1 MRLHFPRGL
10 LRMKTYMARD
20 VDIKKKWHIVDA
32 DGKTVGR
39 LATKVAMTLMG
50 KDKPQFTPHADCGDF
65 VIVVNAEKVNFTGK
79 KWNQKTYYR
88 HSGYPGGLKSITA
101 ENLLK
106 MKPEE
111 IIRKAVWGML
121 PKNKWQD
128 RLIKR
133 LKIYTGNAHP
143 HKAQEPEVLEVK

>member
-1 MRLHFPRGL
+1 
-10 LRMKTYMARD
+10 MKTYMARD

-50 KDKPQFTPHADCGDF
+50 KDKPQFTAHADSGDF
-65 VIVVNAEKVNFTGK
+65 VIVVNAEKVHFTGK

-143 HKAQEPEVLEVK
+143 HKAQEPEVLEV

>member
-1 MRLHFPRGL
+1 
-10 LRMKTYMARD
+10 MKTYMARD

-32 DGKTVGR
+32 EGKTVGR

-50 KDKPQFTPHADCGDF
+50 KDKPQFTPHADSGDF

-88 HSGYPGGLKSITA
+88 HTGYPGGLKSITA

-106 MKPEE
+106 TKPEE

-121 PKNKWQD
+121 PKNKWQN

-143 HKAQEPEVLEVK
+143 HKAQEPEVLEV

>member
-1 MRLHFPRGL
+1 
-10 LRMKTYMARD
+10 MKTYMARD

-32 DGKTVGR
+32 EGKTVGR

-50 KDKPQFTPHADCGDF
+50 KDKPQFTPHADSGDF

-88 HSGYPGGLKSITA
+88 HTGYPGGLKSITA

-106 MKPEE
+106 LKPEE
-111 IIRKAVWGML
+111 IIKKAVWGML

-133 LKIYTGNAHP
+133 LKIYTGNDHP
-143 HKAQEPEVLEVK
+143 HKAQEPELLEV

>member
-1 MRLHFPRGL
+1 
-10 LRMKTYMARD
+10 MKTYMARD

-32 DGKTVGR
+32 EGKTVGR

-50 KDKPQFTPHADCGDF
+50 KDKPQFTPHADSGDF

-88 HSGYPGGLKSITA
+88 HTGYPGGLKSITA

-133 LKIYTGNAHP
+133 LKIYTGNDHP
-143 HKAQEPEVLEVK
+143 HKAQEPELLEV

>member
-1 MRLHFPRGL
+1 
-10 LRMKTYMARD
+10 MKTYMARD

-32 DGKTVGR
+32 EGKTVGR

-50 KDKPQFTPHADCGDF
+50 KDKPQFTPHADSGDF
-65 VIVVNAEKVNFTGK
+65 VIEKVNFTGK

-88 HSGYPGGLKSITA
+88 HTGYPGGLKSITA

-106 MKPEE
+106 VKPEE

-133 LKIYTGNAHP
+133 LKIYTGNDHP
-143 HKAQEPEVLEVK
+143 HKAQEPELLEV

>member
-1 MRLHFPRGL
+1 
-10 LRMKTYMARD
+10 MKTYMARD

-50 KDKPQFTPHADCGDF
+50 KDKPQFTPHADSGDF

-79 KWNQKTYYR
+79 KWDQKIYYR

-133 LKIYTGNAHP
+133 LKIYTGSAHP
-143 HKAQEPEVLEVK
+143 HKAQEPEVLEV